1 MNKYY
6 SIWFFIKGKK
16 YCEMGTF
23 HIDEFQADLKTY
35 SGAYLIESNE
45 IHDIYRFDLID

>member
-6 SIWFFIKGKK
+6 SIWFFIKGEK

-23 HIDEFQADLKTY
+23 HKYEIEEDLKQY
-35 SGAYLIESNE
+35 PGAYLIESNE
-45 IHDIYRFDLID
+45 IHDIYRFDLI